1 MYTIGI
7 CDDDMSFVG
16 QIEKYLQ
23 KYARR
28 EKLVFDIVSFLN
40 GDEYLRFLREEPPLD
55 IIFLDI
61 EFGGG
66 TDGVTIGKELRSD
79 LKNETTQI
87 VYVSAMESYALQLF
101 QNRPIGFLVKPVGG
115 QDIERIMKEYI
126 RVFGQ
131 SSRNFFEYGIGR
143 KKFRVREDEIM
154 YFQCVGRKVEIA
166 KAKGGNAEFYGTMEE
181 VEGKLNNDNFWR
193 IHKSYIVNASYI
205 LEFRT
210 EEICLTNGEILPVSR
225 RRSRG
230 IQERILEE
238 KIRRR
243 K

>member
-7 CDDDMSFVG
+7 CDDDMAFG
-16 QIEKYLQ
+16 CQIEKYLQ
-23 KYARR
+23 EYASR
-28 EKLVFDIVSFLN
+28 EKLVFDITIFLS
-40 GDEYLRFLREEPPLD
+40 GDEYLQFLGEEPPLD
-55 IIFLDI
+55 ILFLDI

-66 TDGVTIGKELRSD
+66 TDGVIVGKELRSD

-101 QNRPIGFLVKPVGG
+101 QNRPIGFLIKPVER

-143 KKFRVREDEIM
+143 KKFRVREDEII
-154 YFQCVGRKVEIA
+154 YFQCVGRKVEITTG
-166 KAKGGNAEFYGTMEE
+166 KGERAEFYGNMEE
-181 VEGKLNNDNFWR
+181 VEVKLNGDNFWR
-193 IHKSYIVNASYI
+193 IHKSYIVNVSFI
-205 LEFRT
+205 LEFRA
-210 EEICLTNGEILPVSR
+210 EGICLTNGEVLPVSR
-225 RRSRG
+225 RRSKG
-230 IQERILEE
+230 VQEKILEE
-238 KIRRR
+238 RIRRR

>member
-7 CDDDMSFVG
+7 CDDDMAFG
-16 QIEKYLQ
+16 CQIEKYLQ
-23 KYARR
+23 EYASR
-28 EKLVFDIVSFLN
+28 EKLVFDITIFLS
-40 GDEYLRFLREEPPLD
+40 GDEYLRFLEEELPLD

-66 TDGVTIGKELRSD
+66 TDGVIVGKELRSD

-87 VYVSAMESYALQLF
+87 VYVSAMESYALHLF
-101 QNRPIGFLVKPVGG
+101 QNRPIGFLVKPVGR
-115 QDIERIMKEYI
+115 QDIERIMREYI

-154 YFQCVGRKVEIA
+154 YFQCVGRKVEITT
-166 KAKGGNAEFYGTMEE
+166 GRGECAEFYGNMEE
-181 VEGKLNNDNFWR
+181 VAGKLNEDLFWR
-193 IHKSYIVNASYI
+193 IHKSYIVNVSYI
-205 LEFRT
+205 SEFRA
-210 EEICLTNGEILPVSR
+210 EEVHLTNGEVLPVSR
-225 RRSRG
+225 RRREG
-230 IQERILEE
+230 IQEKILEE
-238 KIRRR
+238 RIRRR